1 MLKIGKGMD
10 AILVLVPCPTLQRN
24 KDLGTIHRSEAIKEY
39 SKQFTNENI
48 AKVKAAVVQRMNV
61 VSPDISEIILH
72 EVIDTPVTYAD
83 QYNVGAGTPF
93 GLSHGFGQL
102 SITRPTGRSPFFM
115 KKNNDN
121 NNVFYCGASTRPGN
135 GVPLVLTDAKLIA
148 KQVIDYIQTNNKK
161 NSNT

>member
-1 MLKIGKGMD
+1 MD

-48 AKVKAAVVQRMNV
+48 AKVKVAVLERMK
-61 VSPDISEIILH
+61 VSTPDISDIILH

-102 SITRPTGRSPFFM
+102 SITRPTGRSPFM
-115 KKNNDN
+115 TKKNDN
-121 NNVFYCGASTRPGN
+121 IFYCGASTRPGN
-135 GVPLVLTDAKLIA
+135 GVPLVLTGAKLIA
-148 KQVIDYIQTNNKK
+148 KQVIDYIQQNKESDDTS
-161 NSNT
+161 NSDS